1 MARPTS
7 KNINELQKYLL
18 EWYEKNGRKFP
29 WRKRNLTNYQIVI
42 AETLLQRT
50 KAETVSSFY
59 QKFINDFPNWKSL
72 ATVNIKAIEKYL
84 RPIGLYRQRAKRF
97 KSLAIEMQKRNGKF
111 PAERTEL
118 EKIPFIGQYIANSIE
133 LLIFNKP
140 RPLIDVNMS
149 RVVERYFG
157 KRKMADIR
165 YDPYLQSLS
174 IRIVNHQLSKYINWA
189 IIDYSAL
196 VCSAKP
202 ACKSC
207 KLSSKCIF
215 FKKTMI

>member
-7 KNINELQKYLL
+7 KNIIELQKYLL

-29 WRKRNLTNYQIVI
+29 WRKRSLTNYQIVI

-59 QKFINDFPNWKSL
+59 LKFINDFPNWRSL
-72 ATVNIKAIEKYL
+72 AVANTKTIEKYL
-84 RPIGLYRQRAKRF
+84 RPIGLYTQRASRL
-97 KSLAIEMQKRNGKF
+97 KSLAVEMQKRNGKF
-111 PAERTEL
+111 PEERIDL

-157 KRKMADIR
+157 ERKMADIR

-174 IRIVNHQLSKYINWA
+174 TNIVNHKLSKYINWA
-189 IIDYSAL
+189 ILDYAAL
-196 VCSAKP
+196 VCSKKP

-207 KLSSKCIF
+207 NLSSKCTF
-215 FKKTMI
+215 FKKTTI